1 MAWMSFSSLRD
12 VIHPKII
19 TVFREGYPLSRFWPD
34 LTAGIIVAIVALP
47 LAIAFAIASGVN
59 PEQGLYTAIIAGG
72 IGAMLSGSR
81 TQVSGPT
88 GAFIVIVYGIVQ
100 QYGYE
105 GLAIATFIAGILLV
119 IMGLARMGVLLKF
132 IPYPVTVGFTSG
144 IALII
149 FSSQVRDLF
158 GLTMEELPAHAIDQ
172 WIAYS
177 TSFASINLSSALIGL
192 ATLGILVFWPRVT
205 HRIPGSLVAI
215 ILLTAVVQ
223 LAQLPVE
230 TVGSRFGSVPNHL
243 PEMQFRT
250 LDWQLIKNL
259 FSPAITIALLAA
271 LESLLSAVVADGMLG
286 TRHRPNTEL
295 IAIGVANM
303 IVPVF
308 NGIPAT
314 GAIARTATNIRN
326 GGRTPVA
333 ALVHAVVLLLIMML
347 FGSWASLIPM
357 PVLAGILVIVAY
369 HMSEWR
375 VFMKMLRSAGGDV
388 AVLLATFLL
397 TVVIDLTVAIQVGVV
412 LAAFLFLQRMS
423 DATQIGSIT
432 KDLATPETDEPE
444 DPMAL
449 TGRKVP
455 EGVEVF
461 EIQGTLFFGVIEQFK
476 DAMRLVE
483 PPPKVLILRMRNVL
497 TVDASGIQALE
508 DLLKTSRRQ
517 STTLVIAGIHSQPMI
532 AFQRSGLLDAIGEG
546 NVIGNIDEALARA
559 TEILAATHAAHHA
572 T

>member
-1 MAWMSFSSLRD
+1 MNRSTLRQ
-12 VIHPKII
+12 IFHPKLL
-19 TVFREGYPLSRFWPD
+19 TVLKEGYPLPTFWSD
-34 LTAGIIVAIVALP
+34 LTAGVIVAIVALP

-59 PEQGLYTAIIAGG
+59 PSQGLTTAIIAGG
-72 IGAMLSGSR
+72 IAALLSGSR

-88 GAFIVIVYGIVQ
+88 GAFIVIIYGVVQ

-105 GLAIATFIAGILLV
+105 GLALATLIAGILLV
-119 IMGLARMGVLLKF
+119 IMGIARMGVLLKF
-132 IPYPVTVGFTSG
+132 IPYPVTIGFTGG

-149 FSSQVRDLF
+149 ASGQIRDLL
-158 GLTMEELPAHAIDQ
+158 GLPIDALPAHAVDQ
-172 WIAYS
+172 WITYS
-177 TSFASINLSSALIGL
+177 TTLAEISLPTLAVGAAALVIL
-192 ATLGILVFWPRVT
+192 TLWPRVT
-205 HRIPGSLVAI
+205 HRIPGSIVAI
-215 ILLTAVVQ
+215 VLLTAVVQ
-223 LAQLPVE
+223 LFDLPVA
-230 TVGSRFGSVPNHL
+230 TVGSRFGAVPNHL
-243 PEMQFRT
+243 PDLQLRS
-250 LDWQLIKNL
+250 LSWDLIKAM

-271 LESLLSAVVADGMLG
+271 LESLLSAVVADGMMG

-303 IVPVF
+303 VVPMF

-326 GGRTPVA
+326 GGRTPVS

-357 PVLAGILVIVAY
+357 PVLAAILIVVAY

-375 VFMKMLRSAGGDV
+375 SFVRMLKSPKGDV
-388 AVLLATFLL
+388 AVLLSTFFL

-432 KDLATPETDEPE
+432 KDLRTADPDDDE
-444 DPMAL
+444 DKGAL
-449 TGRKVP
+449 SGRTVP
-455 EGVEVF
+455 SGVEVF

-483 PPPKVLILRMRNVL
+483 PAPAILILRMRNVL
-497 TVDASGIQALE
+497 SVDASGIRALE
-508 DLLKTSRRQ
+508 DLHRQ
-517 STTLVIAGIHSQPMI
+517 SARQGTTLVISGIHSQPLI
-532 AFQRSGLLDAIGEG
+532 ALQRSGLLDVIGEA
-546 NVIGNIDEALARA
+546 NVLGNIDEALAHA
-559 TEILAATHAAHHA
+559 GTILDAKKHHVPVG
-572 T
+572 

>member
-1 MAWMSFSSLRD
+1 MIHRASLRQ
-12 VIHPKII
+12 IFHPKIF
-19 TVFREGYPLSRFWPD
+19 TVVAEGYSLSTFWAD
-34 LTAGIIVAIVALP
+34 LTAGVIVAIVALP

-59 PEQGLYTAIIAGG
+59 PAQGLTTAIVAGG
-72 IGAMLSGSR
+72 VAALLSGSR

-88 GAFIVIVYGIVQ
+88 GAFIVVIYGIVQ

-105 GLAIATFIAGILLV
+105 GLAVATLIAGFLLV
-119 IMGLARMGVLLKF
+119 IMGIARMGVLLKF
-132 IPYPVTVGFTSG
+132 IPYPVTVGFTGG

-149 FSSQVRDLF
+149 LSSQVRDLL
-158 GLTMEELPAHAIDQ
+158 GLPIESLPSHAVDQ
-172 WIAYS
+172 WIAYGS
-177 TSFASINLSSALIGL
+177 AFASASLPAVAVGGAALI
-192 ATLGILVFWPRVT
+192 ILVLWPRVT

-215 ILLTAVVQ
+215 IVLTAVVHFMD
-223 LAQLPVE
+223 LPVA
-230 TVGSRFGSVPNHL
+230 TVGSRFGEVPNHL
-243 PEMQFRT
+243 PEMQLRGVSWDLF
-250 LDWQLIKNL
+250 KEM

-295 IAIGVANM
+295 IAIGVANI
-303 IVPVF
+303 IVPAF

-357 PVLAGILVIVAY
+357 PVLAAILVIVAY

-375 VFMKMLRSAGGDV
+375 AFVRMLRSPKGDF
-388 AVLLATFLL
+388 AVLMTTFLL

-432 KDLATPETDEPE
+432 KDLRTPDPDDDE
-444 DPMAL
+444 DRGAL
-449 TGRKVP
+449 QVRTVP
-455 EGVEVF
+455 PSVEVF

-483 PPPKVLILRMRNVL
+483 RPPIVLILRMRNVL
-497 TVDASGIQALE
+497 SVDASGIRALE
-508 DLLKTSRRQ
+508 DLHRDTSRQR
-517 STTLVIAGIHSQPMI
+517 TVLVISGIHSQPMVVL
-532 AFQRSGLLDAIGEG
+532 QRSGLLDLIGDK
-546 NVIGNIDEALARA
+546 NVLGNIDEALARA
-559 TEILAATHAAHHA
+559 NEILEERRTAAAGS
-572 T
+572 